1 MAGKALFPPLH
12 RTAAS
17 SRGSHQFLVL
27 LGTNLTARGS
37 WRGYAPGGWA
47 SPPGPTM
54 PELALHRDPPSG
66 QSTQPNPALLVPAAG
81 LPSAAA
87 SRHTAHLA
95 AHIVPLVA
103 RTEQQQDS
111 WKALEMDKGRQILQ
125 CALKRIN

>member
-1 MAGKALFPPLH
+1 MWVSGGPYVAGKALFPPLH

-54 PELALHRDPPSG
+54 PELALRRDPPSG
-66 QSTQPNPALLVPAAG
+66 QSTQPNLALLVLAAG

-87 SRHTAHLA
+87 SERG
-95 AHIVPLVA
+95 V
-103 RTEQQQDS
+103 S
-111 WKALEMDKGRQILQ
+111 WLDHWSQTS
-125 CALKRIN
+125 